1 MRTQQ
6 RSGIPALAVGHERRT
21 VESEYLAVAAE
32 GSTLF
37 QLRFPSECLPFQTPA
52 DGIESLPIRAVRCSA
67 PLAARQYHPG
77 RSSVSKVVATVVG
90 CPVSAIISVP
100 GPTIHQS
107 NAVLLPNLKPMSL
120 LDIFLTSQCEL
131 VLGIWLR
138 RNMAKEK

>member
-1 MRTQQ
+1 MFCSNGGTAVP
-6 RSGIPALAVGHERRT
+6 SGSKFC
-21 VESEYLAVAAE
+21 VE
-32 GSTLF
+32 GG
-37 QLRFPSECLPFQTPA
+37 CL
-52 DGIESLPIRAVRCSA
+52 
-67 PLAARQYHPG
+67 
-77 RSSVSKVVATVVG
+77 G